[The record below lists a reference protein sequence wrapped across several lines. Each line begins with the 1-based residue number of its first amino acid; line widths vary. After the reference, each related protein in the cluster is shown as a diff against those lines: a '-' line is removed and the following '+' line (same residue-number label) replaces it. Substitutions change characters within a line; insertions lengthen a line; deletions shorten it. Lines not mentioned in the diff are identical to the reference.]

1 VNSSYSSNLFFYRVP
16 VIVWRNP
23 RTKSLLLR
31 GSAFCNK
38 GFINLLVKGPQTNTS
53 SSSDTN
59 ASMEQER
66 YFDAIVKLTSAK
78 MPFSIELGDG
88 DEPESIDITPLSVRK
103 TTHHSATNRL
113 QNLLPTR
120 VLHDRPRTSKFKIF
134 SFLRKFSMYVS
145 SIEISIENLS
155 NIRLINKFFKSSSSA
170 TLTDNMRLKMG
181 KNIQN
186 DPSRF

>member
-1 VNSSYSSNLFFYRVP
+1 MSNFFFSFSSSSFFSFFNSVP

-66 YFDAIVKLTSAK
+66 YFDAIVKLTPTK
-78 MPFSIELGDG
+78 MPFSVELGDG

-103 TTHHSATNRL
+103 STPTNRL
-113 QNLLPTR
+113 QNFLPTR
-120 VLHDRPRTSKFKIF
+120 VLYDRPRTSKFKHLF
-134 SFLRKFSMYVS
+134 
-145 SIEISIENLS
+145 
-155 NIRLINKFFKSSSSA
+155 
-170 TLTDNMRLKMG
+170 
-181 KNIQN
+181 
-186 DPSRF
+186 